1 MPGFPCPEG
10 QLVSDVQP
18 GYLGLSG
25 GEDLGNTNEAA
36 AKARFAKLVLETKR
50 KREEQFGFELD
61 AADVQPALNNL
72 PSKIAIVRRRKSV
85 QCDTPSIDRVAFI
98 HTAVM

>member
-25 GEDLGNTNEAA
+25 GKDLGSTSEAE

-61 AADVQPALNNL
+61 ADDV
-72 PSKIAIVRRRKSV
+72 
-85 QCDTPSIDRVAFI
+85 
-98 HTAVM
+98 